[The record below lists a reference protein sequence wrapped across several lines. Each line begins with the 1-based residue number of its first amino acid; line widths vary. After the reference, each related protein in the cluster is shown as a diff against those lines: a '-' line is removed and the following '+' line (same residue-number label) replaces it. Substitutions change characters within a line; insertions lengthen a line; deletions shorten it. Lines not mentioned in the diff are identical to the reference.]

1 MRKDASRE
9 GKLVLGLIALIIVVL
24 VVLFILLVN
33 AFTNGGD
40 SVTSET
46 QSSEVVKETKYAR
59 EGEYS
64 EIMVL
69 PVGRYIA
76 MSENSKNRD
85 KGVRVLFNFP
95 NGDEDSYIF
104 QPIADNEVNFV
115 NVESGAILQMRV
127 VNQNGVIMD
136 KYRLSKNLPDL
147 KPYDWNGYSVYE
159 WTEHGD
165 NKNFYLHYFFESKDT
180 SLGWGFEFV
189 AAMAYVPGA
198 TTDYEWGKEIFRR
211 VKVEEV
217 TVSE

>member
-1 MRKDASRE
+1 MRKDVGRE
-9 GKLVLGLIALIIVVL
+9 GKLVLGLVALMIVVL
-24 VVLFILLVN
+24 VILFVLLAIT
-33 AFTNGGD
+33 FTGGGNNIN
-40 SVTSET
+40 EK
-46 QSSEVVKETKYAR
+46 QSAEVVKETKYAR

-69 PVGRYIA
+69 PAGRYLA
-76 MSENSKNRD
+76 MSENSKNKD
-85 KGVRVLFNFP
+85 KGVRVLFSFP
-95 NGDEDSYIF
+95 DGDEDSYIF
-104 QPIADNEVNFV
+104 QPVADNEVNFV

-136 KYRLSKNLPDL
+136 KHLLKKNLPDL
-147 KPYDWNGYSVYE
+147 QPYDWNGYSVYE

-189 AAMAYVPGA
+189 AAMKYSEGV
-198 TTDYEWGKEIFRR
+198 TTDYEWGKEIFRK

-217 TVSE
+217 TVGE